1 MHRNEAKAPRPP
13 VYRIPVFGLYGAA
26 ADQPSGGYVHVETI
40 SSRASQLD
48 WDIRVHRHENLAQC
62 VVVSAGGGVLEVEGE
77 EIAFT
82 APWFVW
88 IPTATVHGF
97 RFDTGTE
104 GHVLTVSDDVVA
116 SSLARAPEGEALAAL
131 VLRPA
136 FGEARSEEE
145 IGISMPAVMQAIARE
160 TELPRTGVAAALQA
174 HLVLLLIA
182 VRRMRTLS
190 DLTTNLGDRRAAAFR
205 RFRAHVERGFRR
217 QESIDEI
224 ARTLGMSRAQLYA
237 VTMQAVGKSPLRI
250 LHERMILECKRE
262 LTYSAQTIGQIA
274 YELGFTDEAYFS
286 RFFTRHA
293 GMSPSAFR
301 KAKRKA
307 YTRAP

>member
-1 MHRNEAKAPRPP
+1 MHRNDAKPSRQPL
-13 VYRIPVFGLYGAA
+13 YRIPVFGLYGAA
-26 ADQPSGGYVHVETI
+26 VDQPAGGYVHIETI
-40 SSRASQLD
+40 SSRASELG
-48 WDIRVHRHENLAQC
+48 WDIHVHRHENLAQC
-62 VVVSAGGGVLEVEGE
+62 VVVSAGGGVLDVEGE

-97 RFDTGTE
+97 RFDAGTE

-116 SSLARAPEGEALAAL
+116 ACLSRAPEGGALAAL

-136 FGEARSEEE
+136 FGEARAGEE
-145 IGISMPAVMQAIARE
+145 IGISMPAVMRAIARE
-160 TELPRTGVAAALQA
+160 NELPRTGVAAALQA
-174 HLVLLLIA
+174 HLILLLIA
-182 VRRMRTLS
+182 MLRMRTLS
-190 DLTTNLGDRRAAAFR
+190 DLAANLGDRRAVGFR
-205 RFRAHVERGFRR
+205 RFREYVERSFRR
-217 QESIDEI
+217 QDSIDDI

-250 LHERMILECKRE
+250 LHERRMIECKRE
-262 LTYSAQTIGQIA
+262 LIYSAQPVGQIA
-274 YELGFTDEAYFS
+274 YEMGFTDEAYFS

-307 YTRAP
+307 P